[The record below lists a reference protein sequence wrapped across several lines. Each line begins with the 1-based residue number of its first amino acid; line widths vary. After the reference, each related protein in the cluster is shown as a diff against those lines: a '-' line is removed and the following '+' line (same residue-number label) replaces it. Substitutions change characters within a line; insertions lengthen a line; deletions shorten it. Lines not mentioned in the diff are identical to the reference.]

1 MKRLTL
7 FLMLMMIPAMAY
19 ADIEEFRYFSLN
31 VPEGW
36 TAVESG
42 DVVSVSADD
51 KSGSLSIT
59 AGSPKGKSIAE
70 LAVSFSNELKGT
82 KPVSDDE
89 GNYTFELNNGIS
101 QAMITGDE
109 DFYMLIIGTG
119 FVSNGET
126 LGEILGSLE
135 MK

>member
-1 MKRLTL
+1 MLC
-7 FLMLMMIPAMAY
+7 LMSIIFFSGTASAE
-19 ADIEEFRYFSLN
+19 IEEFKYFSLN

-42 DVVSVSADD
+42 DFVSVNADD

-59 AGSPKGKSIAE
+59 SGNPRGSSIAE
-70 LAVSFSNELKGT
+70 LAQSFSHEMNGT

-101 QAMITGDE
+101 QAVIIGDE
-109 DFYMLIIGTG
+109 DFYMFIVGTG
-119 FVSNGET
+119 FVSNGDV
-126 LGEILGSLE
+126 LGEILESLE